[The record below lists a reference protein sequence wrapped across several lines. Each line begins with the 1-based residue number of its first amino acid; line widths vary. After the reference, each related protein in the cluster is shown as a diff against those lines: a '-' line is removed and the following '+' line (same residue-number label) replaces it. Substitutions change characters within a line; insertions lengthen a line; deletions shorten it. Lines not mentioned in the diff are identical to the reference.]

1 MEPDLRQLLETL
13 GIEFRDEMLLR
24 QALVHRSFL
33 NEHPEFE
40 LSSNERLEFLGDA
53 LLDFV
58 VGEYLY
64 QRYPEL
70 QEGELTSLRADIINR
85 VGLAR
90 LARTLDLG
98 SYVYLSRGE
107 DERGG
112 RERSSMLSDAFE
124 ALIAAIYL
132 DQGLERVKQLV
143 IPMIEPQVNRM
154 VDEGLKRDFKS
165 RLQEWTQRELG
176 VTPCYR
182 TVREHG
188 PEHAKEFTVEV
199 LVGDR
204 VTGTGRGRSKQ
215 TAEQQAAEEAL
226 KTIATQTG

>member
-1 MEPDLRQLLETL
+1 MEPDLTQLQETL
-13 GIEFRDEMLLR
+13 GIEFRDERLLR

-33 NEHPEFE
+33 NENPEFE

-64 QRYPEL
+64 QRYPRM

-215 TAEQQAAEEAL
+215 AAEQQAAEEAL